1 VKKKKRILKGAA
13 AQPIGSKEK
22 KTISFRKPKNR
33 IKSRKKVLL

>member
-22 KTISFRKPKNR
+22 KND
-33 IKSRKKVLL
+33 